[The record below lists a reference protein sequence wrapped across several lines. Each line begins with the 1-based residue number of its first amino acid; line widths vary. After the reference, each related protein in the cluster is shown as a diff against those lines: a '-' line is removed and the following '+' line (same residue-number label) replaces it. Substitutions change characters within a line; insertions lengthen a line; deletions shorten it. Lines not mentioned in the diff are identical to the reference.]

1 MAGRKNLF
9 EPVAEKFMLQ
19 IREGRLAPGEKMPSE
34 HELCR
39 HYSLSR
45 SSIRKVLDYLEQRG
59 LIRREPGVGSFVC
72 EKDAGLVETTLGN
85 SFIKMPVLHE
95 VSVIDGKWA
104 ITMDFIKGK
113 TLQQLM
119 DENPDKK
126 DTYLNQF
133 IDIQCEIHA
142 QYMPLLSKL
151 KDKMAR
157 QIKTL
162 GQIDEIKKYELLTRL
177 DSMPKHIK
185 LCHGN
190 FEPKNVIINDEGTYV
205 INWGSARQGNAS
217 ADVARTYLLF
227 CLNNPDLAEAY
238 LDKYCVKSGTSKQYV
253 QAWLPIVAAAQL
265 IKGKPEEKD
274 LLMKWIDVVDY
285 D

>member
-1 MAGRKNLF
+1 MELKNFIVSSELYDVY
-9 EPVAEKFMLQ
+9 ESDGLAVRIYKKPEYKEKCLYAALTHA
-19 IREGRLAPGEKMPSE
+19 R
-34 HELCR
+34 
-39 HYSLSR
+39 
-45 SSIRKVLDYLEQRG
+45 
-59 LIRREPGVGSFVC
+59 
-72 EKDAGLVETTLGN
+72 VETTMVN
-85 SFIKMPVLHE
+85 SSIKMPVLHE
-95 VSVIDGKWA
+95 VSLIDGKWA
-104 ITMDFIKGK
+104 ITMDWIKGK
-113 TLQQLM
+113 TLEQLM
-119 DENPDKK
+119 DENPDKM

-157 QIKTL
+157 QIKSL

-185 LCHGN
+185 LCHN
-190 FEPKNVIINDEGTYV
+190 SFEPKDIIINDEGTYV

-217 ADVARTYLLF
+217 ADVAKTYLLL
-227 CLNNPDLAEAY
+227 CLNKPEIADKY
-238 LDKYCVKSGTSKQYV
+238 LDRYCMKSGTSKNYV

-265 IKGKPEEKD
+265 DKGIESEKEF
-274 LLMKWIDVVDY
+274 LLKWIDVVDY

>member
-1 MAGRKNLF
+1 MELKNFIAHGDIYDVYELDGLF
-9 EPVAEKFMLQ
+9 IRVYNKPEYKEKCLYAALTHA
-19 IREGRLAPGEKMPSE
+19 R
-34 HELCR
+34 
-39 HYSLSR
+39 
-45 SSIRKVLDYLEQRG
+45 
-59 LIRREPGVGSFVC
+59 
-72 EKDAGLVETTLGN
+72 VETTLVN
-85 SFIKMPVLHE
+85 SFIKMPVLRE

-104 ITMDFIKGK
+104 ISSDFIKGK
-113 TLQQLM
+113 TLQELM
-119 DENPDKK
+119 DENPDKI

-151 KDKMAR
+151 KDKMSR

-162 GQIDEIKKYELLTRL
+162 GAIDEIKKYELLTRL

-205 INWGSARQGNAS
+205 INWGAARQGNAS

-227 CLNNPDLAEAY
+227 CLNNPELAEAY
-238 LDKYCVKSGTSKQYV
+238 LDKYCVKSGTSKKYV
-253 QAWLPIVAAAQL
+253 QAWLPIVVAAQL
-265 IKGKPEEKD
+265 LKGNENEKD
-274 LLMKWIDVVDY
+274 LLMKWIDVVEY

>member
-1 MAGRKNLF
+1 MSIELKNF
-9 EPVAEKFMLQ
+9 VASSDIYDVYESDGLAIRVYKKPEYKEKCLYAALTHA
-19 IREGRLAPGEKMPSE
+19 R
-34 HELCR
+34 
-39 HYSLSR
+39 
-45 SSIRKVLDYLEQRG
+45 
-59 LIRREPGVGSFVC
+59 
-72 EKDAGLVETTLGN
+72 VETALVN
-85 SFIKMPVLHE
+85 SKIKMPVLHE
-95 VSVIDGKWA
+95 VSVVDDKWA
-104 ITMDFIKGK
+104 ISMDYIKGK

-119 DENPDKK
+119 DENPDKT

-133 IDIQCEIHA
+133 IDLQCEIHA

-157 QIKTL
+157 QIKSL
-162 GQIDEIKKYELLTRL
+162 DEVDEIKKYELLTRL

-190 FEPKNVIINDEGTYV
+190 FEPKNVIINDEGTFV

-227 CLNNPDLAEAY
+227 CLKNTELADAY
-238 LDKYCVKSGTSKQYV
+238 LDKYCVKSGTSKKYV

-265 IKGKPEEKD
+265 EKGRPAEKD
-274 LLMKWIDVVDY
+274 LLTKWIDVVEY
-285 D
+285 E

>member
-1 MAGRKNLF
+1 MKLDNFVASSDIYDVYESDGMAVRIYKKP
-9 EPVAEKFMLQ
+9 EYKEKCLYAALTHA
-19 IREGRLAPGEKMPSE
+19 R
-34 HELCR
+34 
-39 HYSLSR
+39 
-45 SSIRKVLDYLEQRG
+45 
-59 LIRREPGVGSFVC
+59 
-72 EKDAGLVETTLGN
+72 VETTLGN

-126 DTYLNQF
+126 DTY
-133 IDIQCEIHA
+133 
-142 QYMPLLSKL
+142 LSKL

-227 CLNNPDLAEAY
+227 CLNNPDLADAY